1 MSTLILQLPLTP
13 GTAAPAY
20 DYVVTQ
26 DGLQVTTHGHAV
38 AAMLPSQSARG
49 QDVVAVIPAQA
60 LSWHRLALPERVLRG
75 MLSGRMES
83 ARAREVLTGV
93 LEERLLDDTDHLHLA
108 VFAATPLTGSDT
120 SNAWVAACDRA
131 WLQHSLQ
138 ALESAGHSVGRLV
151 AGCTP
156 QTSESARL
164 ELIGT
169 AEQALLQLSTD
180 RGVAL
185 LPLLPATIALAQQQT
200 PLEVLAEPAVMGLAE
215 KHFGNGVTAQTH
227 AQHLLQAAQSPWNL
241 AQLELSAKAGGRYAK
256 KFASGWQQLLR
267 GPQWRAVRWGV
278 VALVLV
284 QIVALNALAWR
295 QRSMLDDKRIAI
307 KAVLQ
312 QTFPD
317 VQLVVDAPL
326 QMQRAVDDLART
338 RGVGSDADLGRVIS
352 TLSTLAPKDM
362 TLSAIELT
370 GKQVRLSA
378 TGLDAALAQSLQP
391 VLDGQ
396 GLRSR
401 LQDGQLLIE
410 PKEAR

>member
-20 DYVVTQ
+20 DYVLTQ
-26 DGLQVTTHGHAV
+26 DGLQVTTHGRAV
-38 AAMLPSQSARG
+38 AAMLPSQSTRG

-60 LSWHRLALPERVLRG
+60 LSWHRLTLPERVLRG

-83 ARAREVLTGV
+83 ARARVVLAGV
-93 LEERLLDDTDHLHLA
+93 LEERLLDDTENLHLA
-108 VFAATPLTGSDT
+108 VFAATALASGDT

-131 WLQHSLQ
+131 WLQNSLQ
-138 ALESAGHSVGRLV
+138 ALESAGHSVGRMV
-151 AGCTP
+151 AGCIP
-156 QTSESARL
+156 QADETARVQL
-164 ELIGT
+164 VGT
-169 AEQALLQLSTD
+169 ADEAQMQLSTD

-185 LPLLPATIALAQQQT
+185 LPLLPAAIALAQQQT
-200 PLEVLAEPAVMGLAE
+200 TLEVLAEPAVMGLAE
-215 KHFGNGVTAQTH
+215 KHFGHGVTALTH
-227 AQHLLQAAQSPWNL
+227 AQFLLQAARSPWNL
-241 AQLELSAKAGGRYAK
+241 AQLEMSAKAGGRYAK
-256 KFASGWQQLLR
+256 KFANSWQQLLR
-267 GPQWRAVRWGV
+267 GPQWRPVRWGA

-284 QIVALNALAWR
+284 QVVALNALAWR
-295 QRSMLDDKRIAI
+295 QRAMLDDKRSAI

-317 VQLVVDAPL
+317 VQLVIDAPL

-338 RGVGSDADLGRVIS
+338 RGAGSDADLGRVIS
-352 TLSTLAPKDM
+352 TLSALAPKDM
-362 TLSAIELT
+362 ALSAIELT

-378 TGLDAALAQSLQP
+378 KGLDAALAQSLQP